1 MSELGQ
7 ILDLWKRASAPSPR
21 GPSDEICLVT
31 VVAIEGSAY
40 RRPGARMILTASG
53 QRAGTVSGGC
63 LEAEITKKVWWLTE
77 QGPSLQRY
85 SSFFDDDGDMPY
97 GLGCG
102 GTVIVLLERG
112 APAAASLEALRRSVE
127 DRTESVIVTDT
138 GTNSPGTALILNDAG
153 DVLYERSANPE
164 ATTPA
169 IEALRTGKS
178 SHEGEYFVE
187 LVAPPPAITI
197 FGAGDDALPLV
208 EFTAALGWHV
218 TIADD
223 RSNLTRPERFP
234 QAAKVGSL
242 DPALASL
249 GPDDAAV
256 LMTHSYEQ
264 DSKVLRALLTR
275 EMKYIGILGPRR
287 RTEHLIGEIAPK
299 LELTPSECVARLHTP
314 VGLDLGGHS
323 PAAIAL
329 AIAAE
334 LQAVFA
340 NRETRREARELSSTP
355 PVPAGP
361 AHA

>member
-63 LEAEITKKVWWLTE
+63 LEAEIAKKVWWLTE

-197 FGAGDDALPLV
+197 FGAGNDALPLV

>member
-1 MSELGQ
+1 MSEVKQ
-7 ILDLWKRASAPSPR
+7 ILDLWKRASAA
-21 GPSDEICLVT
+21 GEEICLAT
-31 VVAIEGSAY
+31 IVAIEGSAY

-63 LEAEITKKVWWLTE
+63 LEAEIAKKAWWLTE

-112 APAAASLEALRRSVE
+112 EAAAQSFEALRRSVE
-127 DRTESVIVTDT
+127 DRTESVIVTST
-138 GTNSPGTALILNDAG
+138 HSPGTVLILNAAG
-153 DVLYERSANPE
+153 DPVYERALNPH
-164 ATTPA
+164 ATA
-169 IEALRTGKS
+169 LAREALTARES
-178 SHEGEYFVE
+178 SHVDGFFVE
-187 LVAPPPAITI
+187 RIAPPPALIL
-197 FGAGDDALPLV
+197 FGAGDDAQPLL

-218 TIADD
+218 TLADD
-223 RSNLTRPERFP
+223 RSNLARPERFP
-234 QAAKVGSL
+234 RAAQVQSL
-242 DPALASL
+242 DQALDHATADAS
-249 GPDDAAV
+249 AV

-264 DSKVLRALLTR
+264 DRKILRALLAR

-287 RTEHLIGEIAPK
+287 RTERLIGEIAPE
-299 LELTPSECVARLHTP
+299 LELTPAECMARLHTP

-334 LQAVFA
+334 LQAVLA
-340 NRETRREARELSSTP
+340 GREARKLSSAP
-355 PVPAGP
+355 PAV
-361 AHA
+361 HA

>member
-63 LEAEITKKVWWLTE
+63 LEAEIAKKVWWLTE

-85 SSFFDDDGDMPY
+85 SSFFEDDGDMPY